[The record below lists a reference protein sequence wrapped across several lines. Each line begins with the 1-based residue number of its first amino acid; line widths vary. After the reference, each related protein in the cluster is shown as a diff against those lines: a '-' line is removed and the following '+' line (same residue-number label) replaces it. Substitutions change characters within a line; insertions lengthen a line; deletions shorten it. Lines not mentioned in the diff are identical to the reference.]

1 MTRGLHRCSTA
12 TASRTPTEN
21 AYAKRA
27 WRAASQLEPPPVD
40 GVLDGVLAGAGGA
53 AGGVVEDVLVEDA
66 VFEDAAE
73 SLDNELA
80 PPFLLLLP
88 EYRSPYQPP
97 PFRMKLPC
105 VICRDAVALP
115 HWGQSLM
122 GSSLIRWTRS
132 NSNPHEAQR

>member
-1 MTRGLHRCSTA
+1 M
-12 TASRTPTEN
+12 
-21 AYAKRA
+21 
-27 WRAASQLEPPPVD
+27 
-40 GVLDGVLAGAGGA
+40 LAGALGVVEAVAGA
-53 AGGVVEDVLVEDA
+53 AGAGVAVAALEDDVP
-66 VFEDAAE
+66 

-80 PPFLLLLP
+80 PLFLLLLP

-97 PFRMKLPC
+97 PFKMKFPC